1 MKTVITDYDCISAY
15 GRGVN
20 PLWEG
25 LSFGKT
31 ALSPSPTQYSHLQTG
46 HVGIAPEDA
55 LGTGES
61 RVMQLVSPIA
71 AGEHIRPPRDAA
83 LMVASTVG
91 EINYLEEAV
100 LNNSGNAEQ
109 SRLLHLPGKIA
120 SCFQLSRPGILISSA
135 CASST
140 VALTRA
146 DALIREGR
154 ESAALIVGVDAISEF
169 ILAGFASL
177 MALDPEIA
185 RPFDRDRA
193 GLSAGEGAAAV
204 LLMSE
209 ERAREEGRTPLARIV
224 GGGMSCDANH
234 MTGPSRDGA
243 GLARAIQKAHTRLDK
258 HSIALIAAHGTG
270 TLYNDAMEM
279 KALKKVFDQPR
290 PTFSV
295 KGGTG
300 HTMGGAGLIQAIAAV
315 QALSA
320 GSAPPT
326 VGLSHVS
333 KEAEHW
339 CSGETQPLEG
349 NRGLVVN
356 AGFGG
361 VNAAVI
367 LEVPE

>member
-1 MKTVITDYDCISAY
+1 MRTVLTNYDCVSAY
-15 GRGVN
+15 GGGIH
-20 PLWEG
+20 PLWDG
-25 LSFGKT
+25 LLLGQT
-31 ALSPSPTQYSHLQTG
+31 ALSPPPATFNHLQTG
-46 HVGIAPEDA
+46 FIGIAPEEA
-55 LGTGES
+55 LGAGES
-61 RVMQLVSPIA
+61 RLMRLVAPLATGKQLSPP
-71 AGEHIRPPRDAA
+71 GDTA

-91 EINYLEEAV
+91 EIEYLETA
-100 LNNSGNAEQ
+100 LLAGNGDAAN
-109 SRLLHLPGKIA
+109 SRLLTLPGKIA
-120 SCFQLSRPGILISSA
+120 ACFQLARPGILVSSA

-140 VALTRA
+140 VALNRA

-154 ESAALIVGVDAISEF
+154 ESAVLIVGADAISEF

-177 MALDPEIA
+177 MALDTEIA
-185 RPFDRDRA
+185 RPFDADRA
-193 GLSAGEGAAAV
+193 GLSAGEAAVAV

-209 ERAREEGRTPLARIV
+209 ERAEKEGRTPLARIL

-243 GLARAIQKAHTRLDK
+243 GLARAVKKALKHADK
-258 HSIALIAAHGTG
+258 ESIALIAAHGTG

-279 KALKKVFDQPR
+279 KALKKVFSRPR

-300 HTMGGAGLIQAIAAV
+300 HTMGGAGLLQTIAAV
-315 QALSA
+315 KALA
-320 GSAPPT
+320 TGMAPPT
-326 VGLSHVS
+326 VGLHRAG
-333 KEAEHW
+333 KEAEGW
-339 CSGETQPLEG
+339 CRASPQPLSG
-349 NRGLVVN
+349 IRALVVN